1 MFVISFGLR
10 QLRRFLYANVFL
22 CLTIILLTGVVHNVF
37 YQSPD
42 MDEGSAYLLSLFA
55 LSHENTVASWYSS
68 MLLFSTGLIA
78 LLCHWSQRA
87 EAKPNLNSFFSY
99 GWIFIAFLFFA
110 MSFDEMGSLHENIGK
125 LELPAYIVLV
135 PGVIVALYMM
145 GFAWFFLRK
154 NITPVVLLALG
165 CALFSSIPVQEYY
178 EIKMW
183 SATNYS
189 DNWQRPILLILLE
202 EGAELFASIC
212 FVAGMINFLARGR
225 QPIEFSFSKP
235 RTISVALLIFLFVGC
250 IGALL
255 NHYRSNLQ
263 SDTGIAINWLPSALI
278 ILLAFLE
285 TAKQKNSTWMHFIL
299 VSGISCF
306 FGANLYAVLPWQE
319 IRTTRLLISALMV
332 GALSFILYSMI
343 KNNRG
348 TFLIIA
354 TISWVISLVLSLLYP
369 NNFVPFVV
377 YAASVFMF
385 MAEILEKRSRI
396 HEELNFHPLTNQYR
410 PKQ

>member
-1 MFVISFGLR
+1 
-10 QLRRFLYANVFL
+10 
-22 CLTIILLTGVVHNVF
+22 
-37 YQSPD
+37 
-42 MDEGSAYLLSLFA
+42 
-55 LSHENTVASWYSS
+55 
-68 MLLFSTGLIA
+68 LIA
-78 LLCHWSQRA
+78 LLCHWSQRT
-87 EAKPNLNSFFSY
+87 EAKSQRNSFFSY

-125 LELPAYIVLV
+125 LELPGNIVLA

-154 NITPVVLLALG
+154 NITTVVLLALG

-212 FVAGMINFLARGR
+212 FVAGMINFLSRGR
-225 QPIEFSFSKP
+225 QPIEFSFSTP
-235 RTISVALLIFLFVGC
+235 RTITVTLFLFLFVGC
-250 IGALL
+250 IGTLV
-255 NHYRSNLQ
+255 NHYRSDLQ
-263 SDTGIAINWLPSALI
+263 SDTGIAINWLPSAVI
-278 ILLAFLE
+278 ILLAFVE
-285 TAKQKNSTWMHFIL
+285 TAKQKNSTWIHFVL
-299 VSGISCF
+299 VSGVSCF

-332 GALSFILYSMI
+332 GAVSFILYSMI

-348 TFLIIA
+348 PRLLIA
-354 TISWVISLVLSLLYP
+354 TISWVISLALSLLYP

-377 YAASVFMF
+377 YATSVFMF

-396 HEELNFHPLTNQYR
+396 HEEPNFHPLANQYR